1 VTQSILHDNET
12 MKTTNKYTE
21 LRKKAPFAL
30 LLQDESDFIS
40 EWLLQLQPNIT
51 NILTSGIGV
60 SVFHR
65 PLWVW
70 EGSTEPFLFTKW
82 WTGIYCIVLYCIYFG
97 SRNPEDIEQV
107 NVQQYKPQNN

>member
-1 VTQSILHDNET
+1 MTEDNQPVHRPE
-12 MKTTNKYTE
+12 
-21 LRKKAPFAL
+21 KKRHLFAL

-51 NILTSGIGV
+51 NVLTAGVGV

-70 EGSTEPFLFTKW
+70 EGSTEPFVFTKW
-82 WTGIYCIVLYCIYFG
+82 WPGM
-97 SRNPEDIEQV
+97 S
-107 NVQQYKPQNN
+107 

>member
-1 VTQSILHDNET
+1 
-12 MKTTNKYTE
+12 M
-21 LRKKAPFAL
+21 FAL

-51 NILTSGIGV
+51 NILTAGVGV

-70 EGSTEPFLFTKW
+70 EGSTEPFVFTKW
-82 WTGIYCIVLYCIYFG
+82 WPGM
-97 SRNPEDIEQV
+97 S
-107 NVQQYKPQNN
+107 